1 MCDRLAFSPQ
11 PFSFCKEQ
19 LQPQQEFRTETGV
32 SLAETALFS
41 AVPQPRVVVP
51 VNPEHLLKDDVTF
64 DL

>member
-1 MCDRLAFSPQ
+1 MRDQLAFSSQ

-19 LQPQQEFRTETGV
+19 LQPQHEFRTETGV

-41 AVPQPRVVVP
+41 AVLEPRVVVP
-51 VNPEHLLKDDVTF
+51 VNPESFLKDDVTF

>member
-32 SLAETALFS
+32 SLAEPALFS
-41 AVPQPRVVVP
+41 AVPQPRVVVL
-51 VNPEHLLKDDVTF
+51 VNPERLLKNDVTF